1 MFCEYHDVF
10 DNLDIVQWS
19 LVVEGLLCEQMILG
33 MRSGLFS
40 VALSYQ
46 VHCLCPIQEFGYTLP
61 SATEIVSYY
70 LTEILTSHQKA
81 SEFSVL

>member
-1 MFCEYHDVF
+1 MF
-10 DNLDIVQWS
+10 DNLNIVHWS
-19 LVVEGLLCEQMILG
+19 LVVEALLCEQMVPG

-40 VALSYQ
+40 VALSFQ
-46 VHCLCPIQEFGYTLP
+46 VHCLCRSQEFGYTLP

-70 LTEILTSHQKA
+70 LTGILTSHQKA